1 LELVQSE
8 SRFVWENGLKDVA
21 EIFDE
26 KIRNEE
32 SLDTVSFSDVYFKL
46 L

>member
-8 SRFVWENGLKDVA
+8 PWFVWDNVLKDVA
-21 EIFDE
+21 EIFD
-26 KIRNEE
+26 KQIRNEE
-32 SLDTVSFSDVYFKL
+32 SLDIVSFSDVYFKL